1 MSVHLAQFFFWV
13 AVVACI
19 VAHTAI
25 VHSVL
30 KSPSR
35 RVAEVAWA
43 IVPAIVLAAVLAA
56 TWRGMHVGG

>member
-1 MSVHLAQFFFWV
+1 
-13 AVVACI
+13 
-19 VAHTAI
+19 
-25 VHSVL
+25 VL